1 MTIDR
6 HIFYQ
11 LESNMI
17 TSKTKFVTFIEL
29 YSLAIVITLQEDFY
43 LTSD

>member
-6 HIFYQ
+6 YVYYQ

-17 TSKTKFVTFIEL
+17 TSKTKFVNCIEL
-29 YSLAIVITLQEDFY
+29 YSLVIVITLQEGFY